1 MSDKSSAAGSLSCC
15 GYSCEQSFSMD
26 LSSKPQP
33 SSSWGFSLRS
43 GLQGGFWDKIRGAIE
58 GSVSPV
64 GSAEGERPEIVSAQR
79 SVGPAPRGPQ
89 AYWANGR
96 GGKRKPFSGQS
107 ENGTDKAKRVVVPPL
122 RSLNIGIF
130 MHRTDSA
137 ARL

>member
-1 MSDKSSAAGSLSCC
+1 
-15 GYSCEQSFSMD
+15 MD

-79 SVGPAPRGPQ
+79 SVGPGPRGPQ

-96 GGKRKPFSGQS
+96 GGKRKPFSEQS
-107 ENGTDKAKRVVVPPL
+107 RIRADYREKGC
-122 RSLNIGIF
+122 RSTPTKLN
-130 MHRTDSA
+130 HRDRTDSA